1 MKRILGID
9 LGTNSLG
16 WAVMGIPA
24 DKKEPIRLLDKGV
37 VLFDEGVIVEKGNE
51 KSKAAERTKY
61 RSARRLKFRRKLRK
75 YKTLRVLAR
84 NGMVPLDTDEVDA
97 WRRSNFKKYPSN
109 PEFLEWLRTD
119 ENLQKNPYRLRA
131 KALNEKL
138 TPYELGRVF
147 YHLAQRRGF
156 LSNRLERNKKD
167 DETGK
172 VKSAIS
178 ELTKAMEAA
187 GARTAG
193 EYFWMLYQQDRTNAE
208 NKIRTRYLGRKEHYL
223 QEFEAIC
230 KAQALDENLCK
241 KLRNA
246 IFYQR
251 PLKSQKG
258 LVGKCVFEP
267 KKPRIPLSHPL
278 FEEFRMWS
286 FINNIKIKTP
296 EDEDL
301 RFLSNEEKEKI
312 IPIFEKAPSRKTI
325 KFKDIADKLIPTS
338 YKKAKMAYHKSREAT
353 GAHFL
358 FNYPLDHS
366 VATSPVRAFF
376 KKYLGEDWASKVFRY
391 TVTKPDGSQV
401 EKSANWE
408 DIWHIL
414 FTFEDEDKIKEYVT
428 EKLGLNEETA
438 NKFAEFALPEG
449 YASLSHKAINKIL
462 PFLKQGY
469 TYDKAVLLAKV
480 PDILGAMW
488 EDDGIKQEVFDFVN
502 RAFDRQ
508 TYEQRLKRAVNRTLY
523 EIHKKR
529 ISDRNSR
536 EQILTGHLES
546 IFGYRTKKQ
555 LDESHDLSREAL
567 QLLLERLA
575 VSKNIDEQIIKQET
589 IEQQLKDFLE
599 KLYKEYELKDT
610 NEKEKQDK
618 TKFDKKLKELYHPS
632 MTDIYRRPP
641 VERDGK
647 KFLGSPIV
655 DSIKNPV
662 MMRSMHILRKL
673 VNTLIAKEKIDE
685 ETVVHLELARDLHD
699 ANMRKAI
706 KVYQNEREKENKKF
720 EEAIKEI
727 FNKNGIL
734 REPTKDDIRRYRLRE
749 EQNGVDVYT
758 GKSIADHELFDGTK
772 YDIEHTVPRSLSYDN
787 SLANLTVTSSKF
799 NREVKRNK
807 LPSELDNHDEIK
819 ARLDYWYKK
828 REKYDKEIQALN
840 RKIRLATTKE
850 AKDNLIVKRHVA
862 RMHKDYWDR
871 KIKLFELE
879 EVPEDFKVSQLNDTR
894 ILTRYARAYL
904 KTIFPKVHVV
914 NGNMTATFRELWG
927 LQEQGEKK
935 DRSNHIHHAIDAA
948 VIAAIT
954 RNMYNRLA
962 EALHKDEEGLK
973 AEARDM
979 IAGMKPWETFT
990 EDMKNLHRET
1000 VVYHDFR
1007 DILPKHS
1014 KKKVRK
1020 RGVIQY
1026 TYVTELPNWFRYLIE
1041 QGVYREGINYWRE
1054 IKDGKERFKIPVFA
1068 QGDTA
1073 RGVLHK
1079 ETFYGA
1085 IARKDEKGNIVKDK
1099 KGDIQVDYVVRKRID
1114 ELKTDKDFEK
1124 IVDPVIREIVTR
1136 DKKREKEIDK
1146 EIKRINEALRNT
1158 TEKNEIRLKAELEQW
1173 KAEKQKLYRLP
1184 TKKGGFV
1191 PIKKVRI
1198 YAKVKNPI
1206 EDFKKHRNLS
1216 SKPYKQGYHV
1226 DNKENYGLAI
1236 YEGVDDKGRLQ
1247 RDFEIISNLRAA
1259 EYFKRSNAAK
1269 RQSENR
1275 KYENLIPLNK
1285 NGLPLKYILKKGMTV
1300 MFYRE
1305 SPEELKELSRE
1316 ELVKRI
1322 YVITQLRK
1330 DGNIYFIP
1338 TTLGGKMNDLKPE
1351 ANSKLEFSPDRMFL
1365 LSKKNWNFLLNELEF
1380 DIDIDGEIRFRF

>member
-16 WAVMGIPA
+16 WAVMGIPD
-24 DKKEPIRLLDKGV
+24 DKKKTIQLLDKGV
-37 VLFDEGVIVEKGNE
+37 ALFDEGVIIEKGNE

-75 YKTLRVLAR
+75 YKTLRVLAQ
-84 NGMVPLDTDEVDA
+84 NKMVPLSIDEVDA

-109 PEFLEWLRTD
+109 PDFLEWLRTD
-119 ENLQKNPYRLRA
+119 EKLQKNPYRLRA
-131 KALNEKL
+131 KALDQKL

-167 DETGK
+167 NETGK
-172 VKSAIS
+172 VKTAIS
-178 ELTKAMEAA
+178 DLTKAMKNA
-187 GARTAG
+187 GARTVG
-193 EYFWMLYQQDRTNAE
+193 EYFWMLYQKDRTDAE

-223 QEFEAIC
+223 QEFETIC
-230 KAQALDENLCK
+230 KAQALDENLCRQ
-241 KLRNA
+241 LRNA

-267 KKPRIPLSHPL
+267 KKPRIPLSHPS

-286 FINNIKIKTP
+286 FVNNIKIKTP

-301 RFLSNEEKEKI
+301 RFLTDEEVEKI
-312 IPIFEKAPSRKTI
+312 IPLFESAPSKKSI
-325 KFKDIADKLIPTS
+325 KFKDIAKKLIPTA
-338 YKKAKMAYHKSREAT
+338 YKKAKLAYYKSREAKE
-353 GAHFL
+353 AHFL

-376 KKYLGEDWASKVFRY
+376 KKYLGEDWDTKVFRY
-391 TVTKPDGSQV
+391 TVTKPDGTQV
-401 EKSANWE
+401 EKSADWK
-408 DIWHIL
+408 DIWHVL
-414 FTFEDEDKIKEYVT
+414 FTFEDEDKIKEFAT
-428 EKLGLNEETA
+428 DKLGLDHETA
-438 NKFAEFALPEG
+438 DKFAEFVLPDG
-449 YASLSHKAINKIL
+449 YASLSHKAIGKIL
-462 PFLKQGY
+462 PFLKQRY

-480 PDILGAMW
+480 PDILGPMW
-488 EDDGIKQEVFDFVN
+488 EDDGIKQEVIDFVN
-502 RAFDRQ
+502 KAFGRQ
-508 TYEQRLKRAVNRTLY
+508 TYEQRLHRAVNRTIY
-523 EIHKKR
+523 EIHDKR
-529 ISDRNSR
+529 ISNPTAR
-536 EQILTGHLES
+536 EEILTGHLEN

-555 LDESHDLSREAL
+555 LDETHGLNNEAL
-567 QLLLERLA
+567 KLLLERLKI
-575 VSKNIDEQIIKQET
+575 SNQLDEQIIKQET
-589 IEQQLKDFLE
+589 IEQQLKNFLTE
-599 KLYKEYELKDT
+599 LYKEYELRDMAE
-610 NEKEKQDK
+610 NEKQKKITE
-618 TKFDKKLKELYHPS
+618 FEKKLIGLYHPS

-641 VERDGK
+641 LEKDEK

-662 MMRSMHILRKL
+662 MMRSMHMLRKL
-673 VNTLIAKEKIDE
+673 VNKLIEKNKIDA
-685 ETVVHLELARDLHD
+685 ETVVHLELARDLND

-706 KVYQNEREKENKKF
+706 KEYQRERENENKTYT
-720 EEAIKEI
+720 EEIKKI
-727 FNKNGIL
+727 FAKNGIH

-749 EQNGVDVYT
+749 EQNGVDIYT
-758 GKSIADHELFDGTK
+758 GNNIPDHELFDGTK

-787 SLANLTVTSSKF
+787 SLANLTVTSSRF

-807 LPSELDNHDEIK
+807 LPSELDNYEEIK

-840 RKIRLATTKE
+840 RKIRMATTKE
-850 AKDNLIVKRHVA
+850 DKDKNIVKRHVA
-862 RMHKDYWDR
+862 RMHKNYWDR

-914 NGNMTATFRELWG
+914 NGNMTAMFRELWG
-927 LQEQGEKK
+927 LQDEGEKK

-954 RNMYNRLA
+954 RKMYNRLS

-973 AEARDM
+973 TEAREM
-979 IAGMKPWETFT
+979 ITKMKPWDTFT

-1007 DILPKHS
+1007 DVLPKHS
-1014 KKKVRK
+1014 KKKIRK
-1020 RGVIQY
+1020 RGMIQY
-1026 TYVTELPNWFRYLIE
+1026 TYVDELPDWFKYLIE
-1041 QGVYREGINYWRE
+1041 QGVYHEDKHFWRVT
-1054 IKDGKERFKIPVFA
+1054 KDSKSVYKIPVFA

-1073 RGVLHK
+1073 RGVLHR

-1085 IARKDEKGNIVKDK
+1085 IARKDENGRIVKNK
-1099 KGDIQVDYVVRKRID
+1099 TGEIEVDYVVRKYVADID
-1114 ELKTDKDFEK
+1114 EEK
-1124 IVDPVIREIVTR
+1124 AKEIVDPVIREIVVR
-1136 DKKREKEIDK
+1136 DKKREKEIND
-1146 EIKRINEALRNT
+1146 EISRINKALRNT
-1158 TEKNEIRLKAELEQW
+1158 TVENEIRLKSELEQRQ
-1173 KAEKQKLYRLP
+1173 AEKQKLYRLP

-1198 YAKVKNPI
+1198 KTHVSEPI
-1206 EDFKKHRNLS
+1206 RDFKKHRDLS
-1216 SKPYKQGYHV
+1216 EKPYKQWYYV
-1226 DNKENYGLAI
+1226 ENEENYGMAI
-1236 YEGVDDKGRLQ
+1236 YEGFDDKGRLQ

-1259 EYFKRSNAAK
+1259 NYFKRSKAAE
-1269 RQSENR
+1269 RQSESR
-1275 KYENLIPLNK
+1275 KYENLIELNK

-1316 ELVKRI
+1316 ELL
-1322 YVITQLRK
+1322 LRMFNVLVLEGK
-1330 DGNIYFIP
+1330 NIWFIP
-1338 TTLGGKMNDLKPE
+1338 IQLGGKKQELKKKKSSQLIFDGE
-1351 ANSKLEFSPDRMFL
+1351 TL
-1365 LSKKNWNFLLNELEF
+1365 LRISRKNWNFIVNGIEF
-1380 DIDIDGEIRFRF
+1380 DMDIDGEIHFMF